1 MPRRSKKRSAA
12 LSSST
17 VTVTEGNSGRRRSVN
32 ESKQQLCQLLD
43 SRISEHERRRRRN
56 DDHDDVEVKGVSKTV
71 AHGDQ
76 HVGSFKDEKLLK
88 SMLFPVLKKFGVTTD
103 VKEETS
109 DDNHNN
115 SNTKGQGSIEPV
127 VYSGEAETKK
137 VTTLRD
143 EADGSGANNGEHPSR
158 RQLRKQN
165 KPQLAYLKAS
175 VTHPEVIEWY
185 DCDADY
191 PYLLAA
197 IKSSKNVVG
206 VPRHWQMKRE
216 YLSGRSLLSKRPFE
230 LPDIIKQTD
239 IEQMRVT
246 LPNQISEDGT
256 TVTAGVDIN
265 GREEPKSLKEMSRAR
280 VRPKLASLDLDYRKL
295 YDIFFKLGAE
305 WKPDLMLPFGDLYY
319 ENRNMLEEGQWKR
332 IVREKKPGV
341 LSQGL
346 REALGLDDGQLPLWC
361 MAMAK
366 AGLPPSYPDLRI
378 CCLNWDIKNMKGDVY
393 GDLPSARI
401 GNSGGRHRYFGTLI
415 SFEEPDAALEDYL
428 DIPLETQGQDGF
440 EESTTQQQQQQQQEL
455 DLTTDSNSLAENV
468 VPIREFVQ
476 ESSERG
482 VHPTKDTE
490 EDSEEHQLYKV
501 LEEPPTGV
509 QQQVYNNA
517 AEVLGQYN
525 KTGHKR
531 GPAANDKEP
540 EVKRPKH
547 TPTDE
552 ETLERFKF

>member
-1 MPRRSKKRSAA
+1 MARRSKKRSAA

-17 VTVTEGNSGRRRSVN
+17 VTVTEGKSGRRRSIN
-32 ESKQQLCQLLD
+32 EGKLQLCQLLD
-43 SRISEHERRRRRN
+43 SRISEREKEN
-56 DDHDDVEVKGVSKTV
+56 DDDKNKNKNNKVLKAV
-71 AHGDQ
+71 ARGTQLND
-76 HVGSFKDEKLLK
+76 SFKDEKLLR
-88 SMLFPVLKKFGVTTD
+88 SMLFPVLKKFGVMSD
-103 VKEETS
+103 VKGEAPN
-109 DDNHNN
+109 DNNN
-115 SNTKGQGSIEPV
+115 SNNNSVRQRSTKPV
-127 VYSGEAETKK
+127 VYSGEAETRA
-137 VTTLRD
+137 VTTLND
-143 EADGSGANNGEHPSR
+143 EVDSFEADNGEYLSR

-165 KPQLAYLKAS
+165 KPQLAHLKAS

-246 LPNQISEDGT
+246 LPNQISEDGA
-256 TVTAGVDIN
+256 TADGS
-265 GREEPKSLKEMSRAR
+265 EEPKSLKEMSRAR

-319 ENRNMLEEGQWKR
+319 ENRNMSEEGQWRR
-332 IVREKKPGV
+332 IVREKRPGFI
-341 LSQGL
+341 SQGL
-346 REALGLDDGQLPLWC
+346 REALGLDDGQLPPWC
-361 MAMAK
+361 TAMAK
-366 AGLPPSYPDLRI
+366 VGLPPGYPDLRI
-378 CCLNWDIKNMKGDVY
+378 CGLNWDIKNMKGNVY
-393 GDLPSARI
+393 GDLPSSRKST
-401 GNSGGRHRYFGTLI
+401 SGGRHHYFGALI
-415 SFEEPDAALEDYL
+415 SFGEPDAALEDYL
-428 DIPLETQGQDGF
+428 DIPSENKGQDGL
-440 EESTTQQQQQQQQEL
+440 EESTTQQQES
-455 DLTTDSNSLAENV
+455 DRRTDSNLKPAENV
-468 VPIREFVQ
+468 IPMAEFIQ
-476 ESSERG
+476 DSSENG
-482 VHPTKDTE
+482 LHPHRDTE

-501 LEEPPTGV
+501 LEESQMGA
-509 QQQVYNNA
+509 QQVYTNA
-517 AEVLGQYN
+517 AEVLGQYS
-525 KTGHKR
+525 KTGRKH
-531 GPAANDKEP
+531 GLAADDKEP